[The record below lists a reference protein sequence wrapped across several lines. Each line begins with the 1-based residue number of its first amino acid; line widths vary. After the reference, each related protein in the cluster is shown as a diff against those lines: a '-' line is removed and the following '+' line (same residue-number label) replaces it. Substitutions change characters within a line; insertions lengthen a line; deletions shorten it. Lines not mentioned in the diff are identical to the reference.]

1 MKNLKDNLII
11 AIVVVIIA
19 YGLTTLVS
27 CDYKAYKQRY
37 PQAEPWTYLFH
48 RGK

>member
-11 AIVVVIIA
+11 AVMVIIIA
-19 YGLTTLVS
+19 CGLTTCVS